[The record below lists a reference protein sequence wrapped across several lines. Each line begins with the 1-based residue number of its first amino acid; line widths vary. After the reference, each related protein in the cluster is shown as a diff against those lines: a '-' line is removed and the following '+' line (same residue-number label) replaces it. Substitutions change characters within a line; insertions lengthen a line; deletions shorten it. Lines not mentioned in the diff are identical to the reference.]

1 MKLQSSS
8 FKFQKRQH
16 QALIIIMYKHME
28 FHGKCKN
35 RIMPTKP
42 VDSYKDDKVSEWR
55 KYLASASSSKMNN

>member
-8 FKFQKRQH
+8 FKFQKKSH

-42 VDSYKDDKVSEWR
+42 VDSTRMIKSVSGE
-55 KYLASASSSKMNN
+55 NI